1 VSELAGRQRSDT
13 VAAAAAR
20 ANSPISGRADRPRE
34 GRLAVGKDQC
44 RGGCYDGLMQAGS
57 QHTGG
62 QDGLGSVLV
71 RWVALMF
78 ALGAVSVLHYATS
91 AEHAWLHNIY
101 QRLYYAP
108 IVLGAYWFGVRGG
121 LLTAVAAAVAYVPH
135 ISHTWGHNA
144 PYAASQYAELVI
156 FPSAGLLIG
165 LLADTQRKLTRQYQ
179 RAAVSLEAANRE
191 LVESHEQLKRADRLS
206 ALGEIAAGL
215 AHEIRNPLAGI
226 KGALEIVQSRVNAGT
241 PEAEFSG
248 IAATEVG
255 RLDSLV
261 AEFLTYARPR
271 EPEFREGRLDDVIDH
286 VLALLKPEAERANI
300 RIERDAGVPLPVVRM
315 DSEQIQQV
323 IFNVVLNGIQ
333 AGPPG
338 STLSIRTSYLQG
350 WATVEVVDRGP
361 GVAAEH
367 RHRLFDPFF
376 TTKTHGTGLG
386 LAVSQRI
393 MAAHG
398 GRIDIS
404 AAADGDTV
412 ARISLPAP
420 LADHPA
426 TR

>member
-1 VSELAGRQRSDT
+1 
-13 VAAAAAR
+13 
-20 ANSPISGRADRPRE
+20 
-34 GRLAVGKDQC
+34 
-44 RGGCYDGLMQAGS
+44 MHAGS
-57 QHTGG
+57 HRTGG
-62 QDGLGSVLV
+62 QDELGVVLV

-121 LLTAVAAAVAYVPH
+121 LLTAVAAAMAYLPH

-179 RAAVSLEAANRE
+179 RAAVSLETANRE
-191 LVESHEQLKRADRLS
+191 LMESHEQLKRADRLS

-226 KGALEIVQSRVNAGT
+226 KGALEIVQARVNVGT

-248 IAATEVG
+248 IAATEVA

-261 AEFLTYARPR
+261 GEFLEYARPR
-271 EPEFREGRLDDVIDH
+271 DPEFRMARLSDVIDH
-286 VLALLKPEAERANI
+286 VVLLLRPEAEHAGI
-300 RIERDAGVPLPVVRM
+300 RIAHGDTAGLPDLRM
-315 DSEQIQQV
+315 DAEQIQQV
-323 IFNVVLNGIQ
+323 VFNVALNGIQ
-333 AGPPG
+333 AGPPD
-338 STLSIRTSYLQG
+338 SELSIRTSYEQG
-350 WATVEVVDRGP
+350 WATLEVVDRGP

-386 LAVSQRI
+386 LAVSHRI

-398 GRIDIS
+398 GRIDVVDAPVGGTIVRIVLPVS
-404 AAADGDTV
+404 AAGTV
-412 ARISLPAP
+412 GP
-420 LADHPA
+420 H
-426 TR
+426 

>member
-1 VSELAGRQRSDT
+1 MGLVHAGRH
-13 VAAAAAR
+13 
-20 ANSPISGRADRPRE
+20 
-34 GRLAVGKDQC
+34 
-44 RGGCYDGLMQAGS
+44 
-57 QHTGG
+57 HTGA
-62 QDGLGSVLV
+62 QDERGVVIV

-78 ALGAVSVLHYATS
+78 VLGAVSVLHYATS

-121 LLTAVAAAVAYVPH
+121 LLTAVAAAMAYAPH
-135 ISHTWGHNA
+135 INHMWGHNA

-165 LLADTQRKLTRQYQ
+165 LLADTQRKLTSQYQ
-179 RAAVSLEAANRE
+179 RAAASLETANRE
-191 LVESHEQLKRADRLS
+191 LRESHDQLKRADRLS

-248 IAATEVG
+248 IAATEVA

-261 AEFLTYARPR
+261 GEFLAYARPR
-271 EPEFREGRLDDVIDH
+271 DPEFRTARLSDVIEH
-286 VLALLKPEAERANI
+286 VVLLLRPEAERAGI
-300 RIERDAGVPLPVVRM
+300 RITHGDAARLPDLRM
-315 DSEQIQQV
+315 DPEQIQQV
-323 IFNVVLNGIQ
+323 VFNVALNGIQ

-338 STLSIRTSYLQG
+338 SELLIRTSYEQG
-350 WATVEVVDRGP
+350 WATVEIVDRGP

-398 GRIDIS
+398 GRIEIS
-404 AAADGDTV
+404 VAADGATL
-412 ARISLPAP
+412 ARIALPAP
-420 LADHPA
+420 PA
-426 TR
+426 GHAATH